1 MPLYKPKNS
10 VNWWVRISV
19 AGIKTRKTTGT
30 AVREDAEEFEQRERE
45 RLWRLHKLG
54 DRSSVLW
61 RDAAKSWLNETQKR
75 TKEKDKEILAWLDPV
90 IGDEPLSA
98 IDRDALEEIRKM
110 MRDEGLALSTIDRK
124 MALVR
129 SILRKSVDEWR
140 YLDHAPKVPMYKPE
154 QPEPRWLTREEFARL
169 CEELPEHLIL
179 AACFAVMTGLR
190 MRAMLSLGWSRIDL
204 KNRRLWVPGA
214 NMKGKHAHGIPLTKE
229 AVRVLKDLRKL
240 NPEGDN
246 VFQWNK
252 KPIDDCN
259 TKAYQDAL
267 KRAGIEGANWHTLR
281 HTYASWGIQQ
291 GVTLQ
296 ELMGLGGWK
305 SYQTVMRYAH
315 LAPDHLATAAQKVG
329 IIRAQRKRKP
339 KGDQSAK
346 A

>member
-1 MPLYKPKNS
+1 MPLYKPKGS
-10 VNWWVRISV
+10 PNWWVRISV

-30 AVREDAEEFEQRERE
+30 QNREDAEEFEQRERE

-61 RDAAKSWLNETQKR
+61 RDAAKRWLKETQKR
-75 TKEKDKEILAWLDPV
+75 TIDKDKEIIDWLDPI

-98 IDRDALEEIRKM
+98 LDRDALEEIRKM
-110 MRDEGLALSTIDRK
+110 MRDEDLALSTIDRK

-140 YLDHAPKVPMYKPE
+140 YLEHAPKVPMYKPE
-154 QPEPRWLTREEFARL
+154 APEPRWLTRDEFAKL
-169 CEELPEHLIL
+169 CEELPNHLRL
-179 AACFAVMTGLR
+179 AACFAVLTGLR
-190 MRAMLSLGWSRIDL
+190 MRAMLSLVWSRIDMD
-204 KNRRLWVPGA
+204 KRRLWVPGA
-214 NMKGKHAHGIPLTKE
+214 NMKGKLAHGIPLTKE
-229 AVRVLKDLRKL
+229 AVNILKDLRKL
-240 NPEGDN
+240 NPEGDH

-259 TKAYQDAL
+259 TKAFQDAL
-267 KRAGIEGANWHTLR
+267 QRAGIEGVNWHSLR
-281 HTYASWGIQQ
+281 HTYASWGIQ
-291 GVTLQ
+291 GGMTIQ
-296 ELMGLGGWK
+296 ELMGLGGWR
-305 SYQTVMRYAH
+305 SYQMALRYSH

-339 KGDQSAK
+339 KGTESAK